1 MAHIRLKDNLPG
13 IIGLI
18 FNNSRTGK
26 AVCHLTQAALRGPS
40 GLAVADRELIAAHV
54 SSLNDCDFCVNIHG
68 AVVSEVRNDNG
79 ITVSCTLND
88 PETANISGKMKAL
101 LRIAAKVQQSGKA
114 VMEEDI
120 SHARKNGATDDD
132 IHDTVFIAAA
142 FCFFNR
148 YVDGLGT
155 TPMAREKDY
164 IEPARALLKFGY
176 RYPNFIGRYFM
187 KRAFLRSQK
196 S

>member
-1 MAHIRLKDNLPG
+1 MAYIRLKDNLPG

-18 FNNSRTGK
+18 FNNPRAGK
-26 AVCHLTQAALRGPS
+26 AVCQLTQAALRGPS
-40 GLAVADRELIAAHV
+40 GLTVADRELIATHV

-68 AVVSEVRNDNG
+68 AVVNEVKHDNG
-79 ITVSCTLND
+79 VTVSCALHD
-88 PETANISGKMKAL
+88 PETASISGRMKAL

-114 VMEEDI
+114 VTEEDI
-120 SHARKNGATDDD
+120 THARNHGATDDD

-155 TPMAREKDY
+155 TPMASEKDY

-176 RYPNFIGRYFM
+176 SYPNFIGRYFM